1 MDGIEERRFSGI
13 ERRPS
18 SEGAS
23 RSAGVLDGDWSE
35 GVPGPAYAHGV
46 PPPEPIGLPS
56 ERETTAP
63 IEMAEAGEQ
72 PAAEPAVEAP
82 ADWGV
87 AAEQAAEQ
95 APVEAEVEAEVPLD
109 EDFPITLSE
118 ADEIQEETTAP
129 IDLAPGEDTAP
140 VEEAGAPAEE
150 TPAPIE
156 EPPAAPVEDTA
167 APGEET
173 AALVEE
179 IAAPVEEPPPTQP
192 AEAEAADWLA
202 HPDAAAA
209 EPEAEAP
216 ATDGTPAATWEE
228 ATYGDSNLE
237 SAFAAAEAAQA
248 PDVVTEADFA
258 ADPAPTAS
266 GALDAWGE
274 PTVPPTASSEVEPW
288 AAPVDT
294 PWAGNEP
301 VEPPPEE
308 QKPLEI
314 ASPGSVGELTEEPP
328 EPDWQSAAEKI
339 APPAAAG
346 ELTEEPPEPDWAKG
360 PRELFSPL
368 ASGET
373 LSDDSAAA
381 AVEPA
386 RNTPP
391 QLELVRGPEPLEDP
405 DLLVPVEDATPPMGV
420 PPVEASPALVVPGE
434 QRVAIH
440 MRAGQTKRGTVTD
453 LDLSQPQVPLEP
465 QGGGPTEN
473 IAHDEVKAIF
483 FMLAPGEKAEA
494 GPGQAIRVTFSDGRS
509 IEGHRQGDESRE
521 GFFLVPLDAQRTNT
535 RRIYVARDAVSEIV
549 DLAQ

>member
-1 MDGIEERRFSGI
+1 MDGIEERR
-13 ERRPS
+13 PS
-18 SEGAS
+18 PEGTS
-23 RSAGVLDGDWSE
+23 RTAGVLDGDWSE
-35 GVPGPAYAHGV
+35 GVPGPAHAHGL
-46 PPPEPIGLPS
+46 PPPEPIGLPP
-56 ERETTAP
+56 EREPTAP
-63 IEMAEAGEQ
+63 IALAEAPEA
-72 PAAEPAVEAP
+72 AAEPAVEAP
-82 ADWGV
+82 ADWGA

-95 APVEAEVEAEVPLD
+95 APAGAEAEVEAEVPLED
-109 EDFPITLSE
+109 DFPITLSE

-129 IDLAPGEDTAP
+129 IDVTPAEEPAAP
-140 VEEAGAPAEE
+140 VEEA
-150 TPAPIE
+150 PAP
-156 EPPAAPVEDTA
+156 
-167 APGEET
+167 
-173 AALVEE
+173 L
-179 IAAPVEEPPPTQP
+179 
-192 AEAEAADWLA
+192 AEAESADWLA

-209 EPEAEAP
+209 ETPPEAT
-216 ATDGTPAATWEE
+216 ATDGTSAATWEE
-228 ATYGDSNLE
+228 ATYAESTLE
-237 SAFAAAEAAQA
+237 SAFAAAEAEQS
-248 PDVVTEADFA
+248 PDAGTETDFA
-258 ADPAPTAS
+258 AAEPAPTAS

-288 AAPVDT
+288 AAPVET
-294 PWAGNEP
+294 PWEGNEP

-328 EPDWQSAAEKI
+328 EPDWQKAAEKI
-339 APPAAAG
+339 APPAAPG

-368 ASGET
+368 AKGET
-373 LSDDSAAA
+373 LSDDGAAA
-381 AVEPA
+381 PFEPA

-391 QLELVRGPEPLEDP
+391 QLELVRGPETLEDP
-405 DLLVPVEDATPPMGV
+405 DLLVPLEGATPPMGV
-420 PPVEASPALVVPGE
+420 PPVDAAPPLVVPGE

-465 QGGGPTEN
+465 QGGGPTES

-494 GPGQAIRVTFSDGRS
+494 VPGQAVRVTFSDGRS
-509 IEGHRQGDESRE
+509 IEGHREGGESRD